1 MNKVLIIRLIV
12 AWALHLGPR
21 LVLRWFCFSQVFFDS
36 FDENWDGRWVV
47 SQSSDYGGNTV
58 NLAST

>member
-1 MNKVLIIRLIV
+1 MFDSFMGSTSRSSSGSEVVL
-12 AWALHLGPR
+12 
-21 LVLRWFCFSQVFFDS
+21 FSQVFYDS